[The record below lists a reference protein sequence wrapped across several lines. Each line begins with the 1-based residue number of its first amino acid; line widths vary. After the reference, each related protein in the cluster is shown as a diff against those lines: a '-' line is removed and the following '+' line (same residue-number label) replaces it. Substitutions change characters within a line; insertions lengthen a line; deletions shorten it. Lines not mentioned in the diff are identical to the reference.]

1 MKPPIL
7 YNERCVYI
15 SIYGSG
21 NSSENEAGDFN
32 FGNIFRMIMRCVLP
46 NVIKIGAM
54 ERDVAKIKTKGNE
67 VIIECGVRTE
77 AKERVENGS
86 HNIA

>member
-1 MKPPIL
+1 M
-7 YNERCVYI
+7 
-15 SIYGSG
+15 
-21 NSSENEAGDFN
+21 
-32 FGNIFRMIMRCVLP
+32 P

-54 ERDVAKIKTKGNE
+54 ETDVAKIKTKGNE